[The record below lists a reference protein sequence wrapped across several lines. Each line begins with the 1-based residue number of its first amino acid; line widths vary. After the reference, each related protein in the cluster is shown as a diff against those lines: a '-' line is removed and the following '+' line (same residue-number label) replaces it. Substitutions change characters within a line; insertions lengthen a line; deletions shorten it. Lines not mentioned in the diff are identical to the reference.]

1 MISSSAVFASL
12 CSVGKLIQLLNCS
25 FAHLCQLRIA
35 LDGIKQIRKTVFK
48 TVVIEVSFTAI
59 GDKG

>member
-12 CSVGKLIQLLNCS
+12 WPVGKLIQLLNCS
-25 FAHLCQLRIA
+25 FAHLCELRAA

-59 GDKG
+59 GEKG

>member
-1 MISSSAVFASL
+1 M
-12 CSVGKLIQLLNCS
+12 QLLNCS

-35 LDGIKQIRKTVFK
+35 LDGIKQIRKTLFK

-59 GDKG
+59 GEKG